1 MKTRNLSQ
9 ILVLV
14 LAVAISL
21 YFWLGRYAVIVY
33 AVVVAV
39 VLSIYIWHRKSKKAE
54 HRPLTDLTAVPK
66 DISAQIAHRRK
77 EQGRVLLALSEQI
90 KAQAPEHS
98 RMVERLLDWYL
109 EYLRGNGIYHQDLY
123 QYLLVRIKDRQ
134 KEAKAHYLRRELEQ
148 SKIVI
153 RAIMRGEEA
162 AKIVERLEF
171 GEDVDSQE

>member
-9 ILVLV
+9 IFVLL

-21 YFWLGRYAVIVY
+21 YFWLGRYAFIVY
-33 AVVVAV
+33 GVVIAVVIPV
-39 VLSIYIWHRKSKKAE
+39 YIWHRKAKKVE
-54 HRPLTDLTAVPK
+54 HRPCTDLAAVPK

-90 KAQAPEHS
+90 KAQAPEHN

-109 EYLRGNGIYHQDLY
+109 EYLRDNGIYHQDLY

-171 GEDVDSQE
+171 GENVDSQE